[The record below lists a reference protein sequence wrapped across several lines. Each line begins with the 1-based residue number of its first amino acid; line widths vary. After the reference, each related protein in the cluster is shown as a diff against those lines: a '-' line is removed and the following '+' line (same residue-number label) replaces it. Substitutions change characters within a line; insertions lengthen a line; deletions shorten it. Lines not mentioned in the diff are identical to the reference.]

1 MKIEVI
7 GPGCPRCKKT
17 ERRVEDA
24 LEALD
29 GRVDATVEKV
39 SDQMEIIDRGVM
51 HTPAVAV
58 DGDVKTEGDI
68 PEVDRL
74 VEIFRAA

>member
-7 GPGCPRCKKT
+7 GPGCPRCQQT
-17 ERRVEDA
+17 AQNVTDA
-24 LEALD
+24 LDELD
-29 GRVDATVEKV
+29 AVDATIEKV
-39 SDQMEIIDRGVM
+39 EDQMAIIDRGVM

-58 DGDVKTEGDI
+58 DGEIQTEGEI

-74 VEIFRAA
+74 VELLQSV